1 MILESLVIDPFNPFL
16 RRCPYCGREFIAD
29 QMGRKFCV
37 EFNGILNYCKD
48 HFHKPR
54 IHERLELRKE
64 VLNFLQDLQM
74 PGPIED
80 HKEMQEM
87 LHWFLEFAFDNVS
100 SEFAIG
106 GEFIKRIDLCV
117 KENKKQVGIEIK
129 LTSELEGDYSQRVN
143 GLLGQLSYYELIF
156 KNNLIVAYVGD
167 LSRRT
172 RAHFEKVSSALKERG
187 IIVVNI
193 PEYID
198 ELE

>member
-29 QMGRKFCV
+29 QMSRKFCV
-37 EFNGILNYCKD
+37 QFNGIFDYCKD

-54 IHERLELRKE
+54 IHERLELRNE
-64 VLNFLQDLQM
+64 VLNFLQDLEM
-74 PGPIED
+74 PGPINN
-80 HKEMQEM
+80 HKKVHKMF
-87 LHWFLEFAFDNVS
+87 HWFLEFAFDNVS

-106 GEFIKRIDLCV
+106 GEFLKRIDICV
-117 KENKKQVGIEIK
+117 KEKKKQVGLEIK
-129 LTSELEGDYSQRVN
+129 LTSELDGDYSQHFN

-156 KNNLIVAYVGD
+156 KNNLIVAYVGN

-193 PEYID
+193 PENFD

>member
-1 MILESLVIDPFNPFL
+1 MS
-16 RRCPYCGREFIAD
+16 
-29 QMGRKFCV
+29 RKFCV
-37 EFNGILNYCKD
+37 EFNGILNYCKE
-48 HFHKPR
+48 HYHKPR
-54 IHERLELRKE
+54 IHEKLELRND
-64 VLNFLQDLQM
+64 VLNFLKEQQM
-74 PGPIED
+74 PGPAND
-80 HKEMQEM
+80 HKEVQEM
-87 LHWFLEFAFDNVS
+87 LHWYLECAFDNVT

-129 LTSELEGDYSQRVN
+129 LTSELEGDYSQHFN

-193 PEYID
+193 PEYFD